1 MAPRRKNCI
10 APTAGQGRVGLDHNG
25 APDDA
30 PLTVDE
36 VAKRLLTL
44 IGPRTDTAIE
54 LFECGAPWTGYASD
68 RDLKRLGKL
77 QARINR
83 RAQTDKRDKAERKLI
98 MDKNIKRMRRANGKN

>member
-1 MAPRRKNCI
+1 MKCI

-30 PLTVDE
+30 PRTVDE
-36 VAKRLLTL
+36 LAMHLYKM

-68 RDLKRLGKL
+68 GDLKRLGKL

-83 RAQTDKRDKAERKLI
+83 RAQSDKEDKAERKRI
-98 MDKNIKRMRRANGKN
+98 MDKNIKRMRRANGKK